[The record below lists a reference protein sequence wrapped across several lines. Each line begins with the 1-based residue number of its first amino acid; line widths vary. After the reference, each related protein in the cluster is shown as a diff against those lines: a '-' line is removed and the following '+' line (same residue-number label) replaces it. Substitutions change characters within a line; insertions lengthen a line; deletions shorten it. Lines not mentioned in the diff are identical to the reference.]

1 MIIVVPD
8 TTVLVSAAIS
18 RQGNP
23 FRLLRAWQ
31 EGELSLVVC
40 PHLLDELTDVLHRDR
55 LRRFISGQEAA
66 DFVDYLRGTAD
77 LRSDPR
83 LVVGLV
89 PEDPD
94 DDYLVALARE
104 AGVDYLVS
112 GDDHLLRLP
121 SPRPPVVTPA
131 QLVAK
136 LDQPRKAGALGQ

>member
-1 MIIVVPD
+1 MITVVPD

-23 FRLLRAWQ
+23 FRLLLAWQ

-55 LRRFISGQEAA
+55 LGRFISRQEASE
-66 DFVDYLRGTAD
+66 FVDYLRRTAD

-83 LVVGLV
+83 LVIGLV

-112 GDDHLLRLP
+112 GDDHLVRLP

-131 QLVAK
+131 QLVDR
-136 LDQPRKAGALGQ
+136 LDELRKAGALGQ